1 MEGRVDMSVVAQPG
15 PHRSSS
21 PVPRQTPRAVIRE
34 ALDNRKLPRR
44 VRYEVR
50 DGVTVIAFSAASSTV
65 AAMAFGFLLSRVG

>member
-1 MEGRVDMSVVAQPG
+1 MSVVAQPG
-15 PHRSSS
+15 PPAAS
-21 PVPRQTPRAVIRE
+21 PAVPRQSHRAVIAE

-50 DGVTVIAFSAASSTV
+50 DGVAVAAFSAASSTM